1 MRFDEF
7 KEAVTFDAQPRQ
19 APVVAAGL
27 RDSGRGNATDTD
39 NVKLL
44 LTKSCYQSDI
54 CERSPT
60 AEFFKGTTKDCKH
73 IPGTLSAFLL

>member
-7 KEAVTFDAQPRQ
+7 KEAVTFDAQPKQ

-27 RDSGRGNATDTD
+27 RESGHGSAAETD

-44 LTKSCYQSDI
+44 LAKSCYQSDI

-60 AEFFKGTTKDCKH
+60 AEFFKGTTKDCRH
-73 IPGTLSAFLL
+73 IPGEGSAVAG